1 MTVEKNAIER
11 LVASLHA
18 KSATLSEAFYEKR
31 LSVGDD
37 NRADVNVL
45 LGVNALAPLG
55 ELYIVTPALRRAFDS
70 MAGDVHVRRID
81 VGLADRLD
89 DLRQMVDMHQAAI
102 LGMNFEGAADWRI
115 QIEELLAEISVSL
128 DTATRQLEMQ
138 ITNRFA
144 QYKTI
149 AEKTS
154 QTYYFSK
161 QAQKLLD
168 AVESFNKSEFL
179 EKMRDYPEVYG
190 QLFIAK
196 SLRLPI
202 YLDRIR
208 VVIDELKGFMFVY
221 KDMEKKTKTFKNL
234 HAFLESNPAFQI
246 SDLCD
251 DDVVPS
257 WLHVAAPVE
266 AKPHPVVQDSPY
278 RDQLAEIASK
288 LPAVAAV
295 RERETRGVAVIAD
308 AIQQVVT
315 PVIKP
320 AELALRAFARRV
332 KSSSA
337 DSGISAL
344 DYFTM
349 EGIDLSISKSVW
361 MYLVLVRFQR
371 DKQLQKHFSVKLI
384 TPADEKVSGYRENL
398 VVSDVIVRNKM
409 SVLQHLN

>member
-1 MTVEKNAIER
+1 MAVEKNAIER
-11 LVASLHA
+11 LVASLHS
-18 KSATLSEAFYEKR
+18 KSATLSEAFYDKR
-31 LSVGDD
+31 LSASDD
-37 NRADVNVL
+37 NRVDINVL
-45 LGVNALAPLG
+45 LSVNALAPLG

-102 LGMNFEGAADWRI
+102 IGMNFEGAADWRI

-168 AVESFNKSEFL
+168 AVESFNKSDFL
-179 EKMRDYPEVYG
+179 EKMRDYPDVYG
-190 QLFIAK
+190 QLFFAK
-196 SLRLPI
+196 SQRVPI

-208 VVIDELKGFMFVY
+208 AVIDELKGFMFVY
-221 KDMEKKTKTFKNL
+221 KDMEKKTRSFKNL
-234 HAFLESNPAFQI
+234 HAFLDSNPAWQLRE
-246 SDLCD
+246 LCND
-251 DDVVPS
+251 EVVQS
-257 WLHVAAPVE
+257 WLHVAEPRE
-266 AKPHPVVQDSPY
+266 AKPHPVVRDSPY

-308 AIQQVVT
+308 AVQHVVA

-320 AELALRAFARRV
+320 AEMAIRSFARHV
-332 KSSSA
+332 KSLSSEA
-337 DSGISAL
+337 GVSAL
-344 DYFTM
+344 TYYAQASEEFNV
-349 EGIDLSISKSVW
+349 SKSVW
-361 MYLVLVRFQR
+361 MYMVLVRFQR
-371 DKQLQKHFSVKLI
+371 DKQLQRYFSIELI
-384 TPADEKVSGYRENL
+384 SPMEDNKVEYRQNR
-398 VVSDVIVRNKM
+398 VVSDVIVRLRK
-409 SVLQHLN
+409 